1 MTMADQFWV
10 IAADGKEYGPAGAAT
25 LREWT
30 REGRV
35 IATTLVRREGAAPV
49 EARAL
54 PELAGMFDRP
64 IVPVPPPAG
73 EFRVWGFISQAW
85 ELVRPQ
91 WFVMGAMFFIM
102 TAIWSAPYV
111 GAIAGFIVCGA
122 VMIGIWRA
130 VLGMLAG
137 RRPEIGMM
145 FEGFDRLLDGFLA
158 TLVMTVLIAL
168 GYVFLIVPGI
178 ILTILWLFTYPVLA
192 ERRVDFWEAM
202 RASAALTRGYRWR
215 LFLLGLAS
223 CVILVLGLLVLFV
236 GVFVAQAV
244 VLTAYALAYRF
255 LQERAA
261 AAAAARPATPPG
273 EPDRAPSMSPAS

>member
-1 MTMADQFWV
+1 MADQFWV
-10 IAADGKEYGPAGAAT
+10 LAADGKEYGPAGAAT
-25 LREWT
+25 LRAWA

-35 IATTLVRREGAAPV
+35 IATTLVRREGGAPA
-49 EARAL
+49 EARTL
-54 PELAGMFDRP
+54 PELVGMFDRP
-64 IVPVPPPAG
+64 PMPAAAAPG
-73 EFRVWGFISQAW
+73 DFRVWGFVSQAW
-85 ELVRPQ
+85 DLVRPQ
-91 WFVMGAMFFIM
+91 WFVLGAMFFIL

-111 GAIAGFIVCGA
+111 GCIAGFIVCGA
-122 VMIGIWRA
+122 LMIGIWRA

-137 RRPEIGMM
+137 RRPELGMM

-158 TLVMTVLIAL
+158 TLVMTVLICL

-192 ERRVDFWEAM
+192 ERPIDFWEAM

-223 CVILVLGLLVLFV
+223 CVILLLGFLVFFV
-236 GVFVAQAV
+236 GIFVAEAV

-261 AAAAARPATPPG
+261 AAARAASPPARP
-273 EPDRAPSMSPAS
+273 DQAPSMSPAT